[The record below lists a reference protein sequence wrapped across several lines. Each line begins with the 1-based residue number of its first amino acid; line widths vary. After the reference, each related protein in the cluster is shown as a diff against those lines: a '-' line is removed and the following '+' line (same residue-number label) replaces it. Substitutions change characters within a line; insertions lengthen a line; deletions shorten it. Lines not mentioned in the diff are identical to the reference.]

1 MGWIEQ
7 AAPAVGSPV
16 GGDHRTGQT
25 KIQIKTPATAQLEP
39 STNENPQQKNA
50 HRTIAIRIP
59 RAKHETFQTPQ
70 GDRPI
75 RNQTCCERLKIST
88 LASPDKP
95 CAPSQFQP
103 DQLMRSRLRSPWSG
117 S

>member
-1 MGWIEQ
+1 MGWIER
-7 AAPAVGSPV
+7 ATPAIGWPV
-16 GGDHRTGQT
+16 GGDRRT
-25 KIQIKTPATAQLEP
+25 KFPTPEQNSSNNAT
-39 STNENPQQKNA
+39 TNLNKKNA

-75 RNQTCCERLKIST
+75 RNRTCCERLKIST

-95 CAPSQFQP
+95 
-103 DQLMRSRLRSPWSG
+103 
-117 S
+117 